1 MKRFLKW
8 LWGQKSDLPTLL
20 KTQIRLLIHRTE
32 ATGNP
37 PTKEEIESLQAL
49 QTLNELREK
58 TQYRI
63 SRWLILTGSL
73 VIAIGVSYL
82 ALKPY
87 PELRL
92 YVTARAKEID
102 FHVRYQDVFE
112 RFNIS
117 QLRLYGVALSVD
129 DALDPIS
136 GDFSVSGGSLKPQP
150 YTHFA
155 NGTLSVKYDIREGA
169 HLVTVRA
176 GPGCLNR
183 ISASIS
189 GASAVV
195 RLPSGAAVG

>member
-169 HLVTVRA
+169 HLVTVG
-176 GPGCLNR
+176 GPEKD
-183 ISASIS
+183 
-189 GASAVV
+189 
-195 RLPSGAAVG
+195 